1 MTLLDKINSPDDL
14 KQFTAEELECL
25 CNEIRTLLIDVTS
38 KNGGHLA
45 PNLGV
50 VELTIALHKVFNTP
64 KDKIVWDVGHQA
76 YVHKI
81 LTGRKEAFATLRQY
95 KGLSG
100 FPKRQ
105 ESPHDAFGTGHAST
119 SISAA
124 LGMAAARDLKGEK
137 YNVIAVIGDGA
148 LTGGMALEG
157 LNNAGDLQK
166 KLIVILNDNEM
177 SIAKNVG
184 AMSEYLYRIRTDP
197 TYSKLKYD
205 AESLLKSIPT
215 IGEQVAKTANR
226 LKDSLK
232 YFLVPGMLFEDLG
245 FTYMGPIDGQDIKAV
260 EDVLETAKTIDK
272 PVLVHIITKKGKG
285 YLPAEISPNKFHGT
299 GAFDIATGKKILVP
313 NAPRTYT
320 EVFSDTILELAE
332 NDDNLVA
339 ITAAMPD
346 GTGLAPFAKKY
357 PKRFFDVGIAEQ
369 HAVTMAAGMAC
380 DGIKPYVA
388 IYSTFLQRSYDQV
401 LHDVCMQNLH
411 VVFCLDRAG
420 LVGDDGYTHH
430 GVFDYSYLSMM
441 PNMTIMAPKDEN
453 ELRHML
459 YTSTKLRGPVAIRYP
474 RGSGLGVECNNA
486 LNTFLPIG
494 KGEILREGKDVS
506 IWAIGSMVKTA
517 CEVAE
522 ILAGVGIDANVIN
535 ARFVKPLDEE
545 LLTEMAEKT
554 KCIVTIEENILAG
567 GFGSS
572 ILQHLNKL
580 DMLTNTKVINFAI
593 PDIFVPQGATKLL
606 LQDMHLDSESI
617 SAIIQEKFKSKVK

>member
-14 KQFTAEELECL
+14 KKFTAEELECL

-81 LTGRKEAFATLRQY
+81 LTGRKETFATLRQY

-260 EDVLETAKTIDK
+260 EDVLETAKTMDK

-299 GAFDIATGKKILVP
+299 GAFDIATGKKIVVP
-313 NAPRTYT
+313 NAPKTYT

-346 GTGLAPFAKKY
+346 GTGLATFAKKY

-453 ELRHML
+453 ELRYML
-459 YTSTKLRGPVAIRYP
+459 YTSSKLRGPVAIRYP
-474 RGSGLGVECNNA
+474 RGSGIGVDCNSA
-486 LNTFLPIG
+486 LKTFLPVG
-494 KGEILREGKDVS
+494 TGEILREGNDVS

-522 ILAGVGIDANVIN
+522 LLAGVGIDANVVN

-545 LLTEMAEKT
+545 LLLDMATKT

-572 ILQHLNKL
+572 ILQNLNKL
-580 DMLTNTKVINFAI
+580 DLLNNTKVINFAI

-606 LQDMHLDSESI
+606 LQDMHLDSASI
-617 SAIIQEKFKSKVK
+617 AATIQEKLKSKVR

>member
-14 KQFTAEELECL
+14 KQFSDEELECL

-81 LTGRKEAFATLRQY
+81 LTGRKDAFATLRQY

-148 LTGGMALEG
+148 LTGGMALEA

-260 EDVLETAKTIDK
+260 EDVLETAKTMDK
-272 PVLVHIITKKGKG
+272 PVLVHVITKKGKG

-299 GAFDIATGKKILVP
+299 GAFDIATGKKIVVS
-313 NAPRTYT
+313 NAPKTYT
-320 EVFSDTILELAE
+320 EVFSDTMLELAE
-332 NDDNLVA
+332 KDDNLVA

-346 GTGLAPFAKKY
+346 GTGLASFAKKY

-441 PNMTIMAPKDEN
+441 PNMIVMAPKDEN

-459 YTSTKLRGPVAIRYP
+459 YTSSKLRGPVAIRYP
-474 RGSGLGVECNNA
+474 RGSGLGVDCNND
-486 LNTFLPIG
+486 LETFLPIG
-494 KGEILREGKDVS
+494 KGEILREGNDVS
-506 IWAIGSMVKTA
+506 IWAIGSMVNTA

-522 ILAGVGIDANVIN
+522 LLAVAGINANVVN

-545 LLTEMAEKT
+545 LLTDMAQKT

-567 GFGSS
+567 GFGSA

-580 DMLTNTKVINFAI
+580 DMLADTKVINFAI

-617 SAIIQEKFKSKVK
+617 SASIQEKLKSKVR

>member
-1 MTLLDKINSPDDL
+1 MTLLEKINSPDDL
-14 KQFTAEELECL
+14 AGLTEEEIQTL
-25 CNEIRTLLIDVTS
+25 CAEIRTLLIEVTS

-81 LTGRKEAFATLRQY
+81 LTGRRKEFATLRQY
-95 KGLSG
+95 NGLSG
-100 FPKRQ
+100 FPKRK

-124 LGMAAARDLKGEK
+124 LGMAAARDIKGEK

-148 LTGGMALEG
+148 LTGGMAIEG
-157 LNNAGDLQK
+157 LNSAGDLQK

-177 SIAKNVG
+177 SISKNVG

-197 TYSKLKYD
+197 MYSRIKFD

-215 IGEQVAKTANR
+215 IGDQVAKTVNH

-260 EDVLETAKTIDK
+260 EDVLKAAKEIDK
-272 PVLVHIITKKGKG
+272 PVLVHIITKKGNG
-285 YLPAEISPNKFHGT
+285 YLPAETSPNKFHGT
-299 GAFDIATGKKILVP
+299 GAFEIATGKKIVVP
-313 NAPRTYT
+313 NAAKTYT
-320 EVFSDTILELAE
+320 EVFGETILEMAE
-332 NDDNLVA
+332 KDGNIVA

-369 HAVTMAAGMAC
+369 HGVTMAAGMAC
-380 DGIKPYVA
+380 EGIKPYVA
-388 IYSTFLQRSYDQV
+388 IYSTFLQRSFDQI
-401 LHDVCMQNLH
+401 LHDVCMQDLP

-430 GVFDYSYLSMM
+430 GVFDYSYLRMM
-441 PNMTIMAPKDEN
+441 PHMTVMAPKDEN

-459 YTSTKLRGPVAIRYP
+459 YTAQKFNRPISIRYP
-474 RGSGLGVECNNA
+474 RGSGLGVDCTDS
-486 LNTFLPIG
+486 LHTLVIG
-494 KGEILREGKDVS
+494 EAEVLREGKDVS
-506 IWAIGSMVKTA
+506 IWAVGTMVQKA

-522 ILAGVGIDANVIN
+522 ILQQEGYTANVVN
-535 ARFVKPLDEE
+535 ARFIKPLDEE
-545 LLTEMAEKT
+545 LLASMVEKT
-554 KCIVTIEENILAG
+554 GFIVTMEENILSG
-567 GFGSS
+567 GFGSAVLEYLSKSDTRQAAEVLNFGIPDDFVHQGSTNLLLRDLHLDAQSMAGS
-572 ILQHLNKL
+572 ILAKL
-580 DMLTNTKVINFAI
+580 R
-593 PDIFVPQGATKLL
+593 
-606 LQDMHLDSESI
+606 
-617 SAIIQEKFKSKVK
+617 SKVD